1 MITVRCDMKTNEAG
15 RDMNDSEMGNQGRPL
30 RRGAL

>member
-1 MITVRCDMKTNEAG
+1 MITVISDMKTNEAG

-30 RRGAL
+30 QGGAL